1 MSNPLRFTLPR
12 MKYKKYLVLVPFFS
26 LIPIAPNFA
35 YGADCS
41 QSACIDVYTRNGEI
55 IIEGHKG
62 SGPTKKKVITKV
74 PNSPKPTVKKKPVP
88 PKPSGTPV
96 PKVKRTNKPRIVKKV
111 IQAPAVSLS
120 DRLVKLLPT
129 AGVAY
134 QPEIEPLINVPVYF
148 WCDLP
153 AIFQSRVNVIGEI
166 VDVALRPSFTW
177 SFGDGT
183 FMSSIE
189 NGAPYPDGKI
199 RHTYSQPGTYLVTL
213 LSTWNGNFT
222 HNGVSRAITGTVKKT
237 SVATVTVVSAP
248 TTFVN

>member
-1 MSNPLRFTLPR
+1 MT
-12 MKYKKYLVLVPFFS
+12 YKKYLVLVPIFS
-26 LIPIAPNFA
+26 LIPLLPNYA
-35 YGADCS
+35 SGAECT

-55 IIEGHKG
+55 VIEGHKG
-62 SGPTKKKVITKV
+62 SGPIKKKVITKV
-74 PNSPKPTVKKKPVP
+74 PIVPKPTITKKAPP
-88 PKPSGTPV
+88 PKALGTPA
-96 PKVKRTNKPRIVKKV
+96 PKVKRTYKPRTVKKV
-111 IQAPAVSLS
+111 TKAPAVSLS

-134 QPEIEPLINVPVYF
+134 QPEIEPLINVPIYF

-153 AIFQSRVNVIGEI
+153 TIFQSRVNVVGEI

-183 FMSSIE
+183 FLSSIE

-213 LSTWNGNFT
+213 LSTWNGIFT
-222 HNGVSRAITGTVKKT
+222 HNGASRAITGTIKKT

>member
-1 MSNPLRFTLPR
+1 
-12 MKYKKYLVLVPFFS
+12 MKYKKYLVLVPIFS
-26 LIPIAPNFA
+26 LIPLLPNYA
-35 YGADCS
+35 SGAECT

-55 IIEGHKG
+55 VIEGHKG
-62 SGPTKKKVITKV
+62 SGPIKKKVITKV
-74 PNSPKPTVKKKPVP
+74 PIVPKAL
-88 PKPSGTPV
+88 GTPA
-96 PKVKRTNKPRIVKKV
+96 PKVKRTYKPRTVKKV
-111 IQAPAVSLS
+111 TKAPAVSLS

-134 QPEIEPLINVPVYF
+134 QPEIEPLINVPIYF

-153 AIFQSRVNVIGEI
+153 TIFQSRVNVVGEI

-177 SFGDGT
+177 SFVDGT

-213 LSTWNGNFT
+213 LSTWNGIFT

>member
-1 MSNPLRFTLPR
+1 
-12 MKYKKYLVLVPFFS
+12 MKYKKYLVLVPIFS
-26 LIPIAPNFA
+26 LIPLLPNYA
-35 YGADCS
+35 SGAECT

-62 SGPTKKKVITKV
+62 SGLIKKKVITKV
-74 PNSPKPTVKKKPVP
+74 PSVPKPTITKKAPP
-88 PKPSGTPV
+88 PKALGTPA
-96 PKVKRTNKPRIVKKV
+96 PKVKRTYKPRTVKKV
-111 IQAPAVSLS
+111 TKAPAVSLS

-134 QPEIEPLINVPVYF
+134 QPEIEPLINVPIYF

-153 AIFQSRVNVIGEI
+153 TIFQSRVNVVGEI

-183 FMSSIE
+183 FLSSIE

-213 LSTWNGNFT
+213 LSTWNGIFT
-222 HNGVSRAITGTVKKT
+222 HNGASRAITGTIKKT

>member
-1 MSNPLRFTLPR
+1 
-12 MKYKKYLVLVPFFS
+12 MKYKKYLVLVPIFS
-26 LIPIAPNFA
+26 LIPLLPNYA
-35 YGADCS
+35 SGAECT

-62 SGPTKKKVITKV
+62 SGLIKKKVITKV
-74 PNSPKPTVKKKPVP
+74 PIIPKPTITKKAPP
-88 PKPSGTPV
+88 PKALGTPA
-96 PKVKRTNKPRIVKKV
+96 PKVKRTYKPRTVKKV
-111 IQAPAVSLS
+111 TKAPAASLS

-134 QPEIEPLINVPVYF
+134 QPEIEPLINVPIYF

-153 AIFQSRVNVIGEI
+153 TIFQSRVNVVGEI

-213 LSTWNGNFT
+213 LSTWNGIFT

>member
-1 MSNPLRFTLPR
+1 MT
-12 MKYKKYLVLVPFFS
+12 YKKYLLLVPIFS
-26 LIPIAPNFA
+26 LIPLVPNSA
-35 YGADCS
+35 SGADCLK
-41 QSACIDVYTRNGEI
+41 SACIDVYTHNGEI
-55 IIEGHKG
+55 IIEGRKG
-62 SGPTKKKVITKV
+62 SGPIKKKTITKV
-74 PNSPKPTVKKKPVP
+74 PSAPKAKVSKKAIP

-96 PKVKRTNKPRIVKKV
+96 PKVKRTYKPRVVKK
-111 IQAPAVSLS
+111 ITQSPAVSLS
-120 DRLVKLLPT
+120 DRLIKLLPT

-153 AIFQSRVNVIGEI
+153 AIFQSRVNVVGEI
-166 VDVALRPSFTW
+166 VDVALRPSYTW

-213 LSTWNGNFT
+213 LSTWNGIFT
-222 HNGVSRAITGTVKKT
+222 HNGASRAITGTIKKT

>member
-1 MSNPLRFTLPR
+1 
-12 MKYKKYLVLVPFFS
+12 MKYKKYLA
-26 LIPIAPNFA
+26 LIPIFLLIPLMPNYAFS
-35 YGADCS
+35 ADCS
-41 QSACIDVYTRNGEI
+41 PSACIDVYTRNGEI

-62 SGPTKKKVITKV
+62 SGPIKKKVTTKV
-74 PNSPKPTVKKKPVP
+74 PIAPKPIVTKKAPLP
-88 PKPSGTPV
+88 QASGTPF
-96 PKVKRTNKPRIVKKV
+96 PKVKRIYKPRIVKKV
-111 IQAPAVSLS
+111 TKVPAVSLS

-134 QPEIEPLINVPVYF
+134 QPEIEPLINVPIYF

-153 AIFQSRVNVIGEI
+153 AIFQSRVNVVGEI

-213 LSTWNGNFT
+213 LSTWNGIFT

-237 SVATVTVVSAP
+237 SVATVTVVSAS

>member
-1 MSNPLRFTLPR
+1 
-12 MKYKKYLVLVPFFS
+12 MKYKKYLVLVPIFS
-26 LIPIAPNFA
+26 LIPLLPNYA
-35 YGADCS
+35 SGAECT

-55 IIEGHKG
+55 VIEGHKG
-62 SGPTKKKVITKV
+62 SGPIKKKVITKV
-74 PNSPKPTVKKKPVP
+74 PIVPKPTITKKAPP
-88 PKPSGTPV
+88 PKALGTPA
-96 PKVKRTNKPRIVKKV
+96 PKVKRTYKPRTVKKV
-111 IQAPAVSLS
+111 TKAPAVSLS

-134 QPEIEPLINVPVYF
+134 QPEIEPLINVPIYF

-153 AIFQSRVNVIGEI
+153 TIFQSRVNVVGEI

-183 FMSSIE
+183 FLSSIE

-213 LSTWNGNFT
+213 LSTWNGIFT
-222 HNGVSRAITGTVKKT
+222 HNGASRAITGTIKKT

>member
-1 MSNPLRFTLPR
+1 MT
-12 MKYKKYLVLVPFFS
+12 YKKYLVLVPIFS
-26 LIPIAPNFA
+26 LIPLLPNYA
-35 YGADCS
+35 SGAECT

-55 IIEGHKG
+55 VIEGHKG
-62 SGPTKKKVITKV
+62 SGPIKKKVITKV
-74 PNSPKPTVKKKPVP
+74 PIVPKPTITKKAPP
-88 PKPSGTPV
+88 PKALGTPA
-96 PKVKRTNKPRIVKKV
+96 PKVKRTYKPRTVKKV
-111 IQAPAVSLS
+111 TKAPAVSLS

-134 QPEIEPLINVPVYF
+134 QPEIEPLINVPIYF

-153 AIFQSRVNVIGEI
+153 TIFQSRVNVVGEI

-183 FMSSIE
+183 FLSSIE

-213 LSTWNGNFT
+213 LSTWNGIFT

>member
-1 MSNPLRFTLPR
+1 
-12 MKYKKYLVLVPFFS
+12 MKYKKYLVLVPIFS
-26 LIPIAPNFA
+26 LIPLLPNYA
-35 YGADCS
+35 SGAECT

-62 SGPTKKKVITKV
+62 SGLIKKKVITKV
-74 PNSPKPTVKKKPVP
+74 PSVPKPTITKKAPP
-88 PKPSGTPV
+88 PKALGTPA
-96 PKVKRTNKPRIVKKV
+96 PKVKRTYKPRVVKK
-111 IQAPAVSLS
+111 ITQAPAVSLS
-120 DRLVKLLPT
+120 DRLIKLLPT

-134 QPEIEPLINVPVYF
+134 QPEIEPLINVPIYF

-153 AIFQSRVNVIGEI
+153 TIFQSRVNVVGEI

-213 LSTWNGNFT
+213 LSTWNGIFT

>member
-1 MSNPLRFTLPR
+1 
-12 MKYKKYLVLVPFFS
+12 MKYKKYLVLVPIFS
-26 LIPIAPNFA
+26 LIPLLPNYA
-35 YGADCS
+35 SGAECT

-62 SGPTKKKVITKV
+62 SGLIKKKVITKV
-74 PNSPKPTVKKKPVP
+74 PSVPKPTITKKAPP
-88 PKPSGTPV
+88 PKALGTPA
-96 PKVKRTNKPRIVKKV
+96 PKVKRTYKPRTVKKV
-111 IQAPAVSLS
+111 TKAPAVSLS

-134 QPEIEPLINVPVYF
+134 QPEIEPLINVPIYF

-153 AIFQSRVNVIGEI
+153 TIFQSRVNVVGEI

-183 FMSSIE
+183 FLSSIE

-213 LSTWNGNFT
+213 LSTWNGIFT

>member
-1 MSNPLRFTLPR
+1 MT
-12 MKYKKYLVLVPFFS
+12 YKKYLVLVPIFS
-26 LIPIAPNFA
+26 LIPLLPNYA
-35 YGADCS
+35 SGAECT

-55 IIEGHKG
+55 VIEGHKG
-62 SGPTKKKVITKV
+62 SGPIKKKVITKV
-74 PNSPKPTVKKKPVP
+74 PIVPKPTITKKAPP
-88 PKPSGTPV
+88 PKALGTPA
-96 PKVKRTNKPRIVKKV
+96 PKVKRTYKPRTVKKV
-111 IQAPAVSLS
+111 TKAPAVSLS

-134 QPEIEPLINVPVYF
+134 QPEIEPLINVPIYF

-153 AIFQSRVNVIGEI
+153 TIFQSRVNVVGEI

-213 LSTWNGNFT
+213 LSTWNGIFT
-222 HNGVSRAITGTVKKT
+222 HNGASRAITGTIKKT

>member
-1 MSNPLRFTLPR
+1 
-12 MKYKKYLVLVPFFS
+12 MKYKKYLVLVPIFS
-26 LIPIAPNFA
+26 LIPLLPNYA
-35 YGADCS
+35 SGAECT

-55 IIEGHKG
+55 VIEGHKG
-62 SGPTKKKVITKV
+62 SGPIKKKVITKV
-74 PNSPKPTVKKKPVP
+74 PIVPKPTITKKAPLP
-88 PKPSGTPV
+88 RALGTPA
-96 PKVKRTNKPRIVKKV
+96 PKVKRTYKPRTVKKV
-111 IQAPAVSLS
+111 TKAPAVSLS

-134 QPEIEPLINVPVYF
+134 QPEIEPLINVPIYF

-153 AIFQSRVNVIGEI
+153 TIFQSRVNVVGEI

-213 LSTWNGNFT
+213 LSTWNGIFT
-222 HNGVSRAITGTVKKT
+222 HNGASRAITGTIKKT

>member
-1 MSNPLRFTLPR
+1 MSSPLRFTLPR
-12 MKYKKYLVLVPFFS
+12 MKYKKYLALVPIFS
-26 LIPIAPNFA
+26 LFLLMPNYA
-35 YGADCS
+35 SGADCS
-41 QSACIDVYTRNGEI
+41 QSACIDVYTRDGEI
-55 IIEGHKG
+55 IIEGRKG
-62 SGPTKKKVITKV
+62 SGPTKKKIITQV
-74 PNSPKPTVKKKPVP
+74 PITPKPTATKKAPL
-88 PKPSGTPV
+88 PKASGTPV
-96 PKVKRTNKPRIVKKV
+96 PKVKRTYKPRIVKKV
-111 IQAPAVSLS
+111 TKAPAISLS

-134 QPEIEPLINVPVYF
+134 QPEIEPLINVPIYF

-153 AIFQSRVNVIGEI
+153 AIFQSRVNVVGEI

-213 LSTWNGNFT
+213 LSTWNGIFT
-222 HNGVSRAITGTVKKT
+222 HNGVSRAITGTIKKT

>member
-1 MSNPLRFTLPR
+1 
-12 MKYKKYLVLVPFFS
+12 MKYKKYLVLVPIFS
-26 LIPIAPNFA
+26 LIPLLPNYA
-35 YGADCS
+35 SGAECT

-62 SGPTKKKVITKV
+62 SGLIKKKVITKV
-74 PNSPKPTVKKKPVP
+74 PSVPKPTITKKAPP
-88 PKPSGTPV
+88 PKALGTPA
-96 PKVKRTNKPRIVKKV
+96 PKVKRTYKPRTVKKV
-111 IQAPAVSLS
+111 TKAPAVSLS

-134 QPEIEPLINVPVYF
+134 QPEIEPLINVPIYF

-153 AIFQSRVNVIGEI
+153 TIFQSRVNVVGEI

-213 LSTWNGNFT
+213 LSTWNGIFT